1 MRGRAFQIIMAIVL
15 GIWALAPEAVAQS
28 QSRAATCDFSGFDK
42 PCAVEGGIYRA
53 MVPQGQGPF
62 PAMVYLYGSGGH
74 SSTIANH
81 PVFAASIVERGYA
94 LIVPAARNMQYRPGT
109 VMTGWN
115 LRHEPEGSRDD
126 ARFIERVIDD
136 ASRRFRL
143 DRQRILLAGQSR
155 GGFLVW
161 EISCHEPGIAAGYAV
176 HAGGY
181 LGPMPRTCARP
192 VRMLHSHG
200 LEDDVVPY
208 SGEPLVSG
216 GVPMARIET
225 SMASMARTNDCAGG
239 PADADTML
247 GLVRTQWKGCLTDS
261 SLDLLLHDGGHTM
274 PVEWFRAVVD
284 WFEETPEARPEIAP
298 VTLGLGTR
306 SEGRFKALPQAGSL
320 LGGGDGSKAV
330 KRLRPPKKNA
340 SK

>member
-1 MRGRAFQIIMAIVL
+1 MRGLVL
-15 GIWALAPEAVAQS
+15 RLFLVAALGLGLAANHAWAQGRV
-28 QSRAATCDFSGFDK
+28 ATCDFSGFDK
-42 PCAVEGGIYRA
+42 PCAVQGGVYRA
-53 MVPQGQGPF
+53 IVPEGDGPF

-74 SSTIANH
+74 SATIANH

-94 LIVPAARNMQYRPGT
+94 LIVPAARKMEYRPGT

-115 LRHEPEGSRDD
+115 LRHEPDGKRDD
-126 ARFIERVIDD
+126 PGFVARVIDD

-143 DRQRILLAGQSR
+143 DRDRILLAGQSR

-161 EISCHEPGIAAGYAV
+161 EIACHGPRIAAGYAI

-181 LGPMPRTCARP
+181 LGPMPRTCAEP
-192 VRMLHSHG
+192 VRILHSHG

-208 SGEPLVSG
+208 SGAPLVSG
-216 GVPMARIET
+216 GVAMARIES
-225 SMASMARTNDCAGG
+225 SMATMARTNDCAGG
-239 PADADTML
+239 PVEAEPML
-247 GLVRTQWKGCLTDS
+247 GLVRTQWTGCLTGS

-274 PVEWFRAVVD
+274 PVEWFRAVID
-284 WFEETPEARPEIAP
+284 WFEEIPEARPEITP
-298 VTLGLGTR
+298 VKVGLGTR
-306 SEGRFKALPQAGSL
+306 SEGRFKAAPETGRL
-320 LGGGDGSKAV
+320 LGGSAAPGGT